1 MSSIEIS
8 KNVFCG
14 VMCMAYEI
22 NRIHPDWSMDKCIEQ
37 AVMGDTKLI
46 DLLVE
51 VDFIL
56 SEIDGARKQP

>member
-1 MSSIEIS
+1 
-8 KNVFCG
+8 
-14 VMCMAYEI
+14 MAYEI
-22 NRIHPDWSMDKCIEQ
+22 NCIHPDWSMDKCIEQ

-56 SEIDGARKQP
+56 SDVKP